1 MVRLNTVPSLVCVPT
16 IFALLISLILII
28 FQTDADY
35 KAKMGEPCRQPHGY
49 LRCNWITVAPRND
62 VMHYRP

>member
-28 FQTDADY
+28 FQIDADF
-35 KAKMGEPCRQPHGY
+35 KAKWVNHAGN
-49 LRCNWITVAPRND
+49 LTAT
-62 VMHYRP
+62 